1 MKSISRRVAVA
12 TLAMGAMAAHPAHA
26 QQTKLPD
33 GPVKLVAGFAAGG
46 SGDVLARLV
55 APHLE
60 KSLGRTIIVENKAGA
75 GGRTAAQDV
84 ARAAPDGSTILV
96 ANIVNAVLIPLTFSD
111 AKYHPLKDFTLL
123 GRGVDF
129 QIAFAT
135 GPMTG
140 EVTGATNLKS
150 TLAWMKANPDKA
162 VYGVPGAGSIPHLY
176 SLELAKATGVDM
188 RMLQMRGGAPIA
200 NDLLGGQIPL
210 GVAGTAEFAELH
222 RAGKVKLIAVSGTKR
237 APGLDDVPT
246 FADQGFKGFESNGW
260 IAFFAPPGLS
270 PDIQKLLSD
279 AIATA
284 LKDPATT
291 ARLAPLGM
299 VATPSTP
306 DDLKSQIE
314 RDIKK
319 WEPLIE
325 AAGVKK

>member
-1 MKSISRRVAVA
+1 MRMIWRAAVL
-12 TLAMGAMAAHPAHA
+12 LAMFATASQTGFA
-26 QQTKLPD
+26 QSARLPD

-46 SGDVLARLV
+46 SGDILARLV
-55 APHLE
+55 GAQLE
-60 KSLGRTIIVENKAGA
+60 KSLARTIIIENKAGA
-75 GGRTAAQDV
+75 GGRTAAQEV
-84 ARAAPDGSTILV
+84 ARATPDGSTILV

-140 EVTGATNLKS
+140 EVTSATDLKS

-162 VYGVPGAGSIPHLY
+162 VYGAPGAGSIPHLY
-176 SLELAKATGVDM
+176 SLELARAAGVDM

-200 NDLLGGQIPL
+200 NDLLAGQIPL

-222 RAGKVKLIAVSGTKR
+222 RAGKVKMIAVSGTKR

-246 FADQGFKGFESNGW
+246 FADQGFKGFEANGW
-260 IAFFAPPGLS
+260 IAFFAPPGLR

-284 LKDPATT
+284 LRDPTTT

-306 DDLKSQIE
+306 DDLRSLIE
-314 RDIKK
+314 RDIQK